1 MVCRCWFLALVMA
14 YVCVSG
20 SESSCWKSSI
30 CSDMNHQ
37 GTIMDCIQLCLS
49 LIPTE
54 MPEVS
59 TLGLKMS
66 DGNVDDYDDE
76 HLLSIILGTL
86 ASSDSKIAESDLQAH
101 RDQRRSY
108 LMEHF
113 RWGKPPGHK
122 ILEPKLRDHSD
133 ERRAYSME
141 HFRWGKPSGRKRR
154 PIKVFASSLEG
165 GGSSEGGFPPQ
176 ARRQLSSNEGE
187 TIGDMNQES
196 HQYQELLGAKV
207 SSKSQVLLSPQDRKD
222 GTYRM
227 NHFRWNNPHVSKR
240 DGGLMKL
247 LEEKP

>member
-86 ASSDSKIAESDLQAH
+86 ASSDSKIAESDL
-101 RDQRRSY
+101 
-108 LMEHF
+108 
-113 RWGKPPGHK
+113 
-122 ILEPKLRDHSD
+122 DHSD

-247 LEEKP
+247 NTIVKDVERIMGGGSWISLLVNACDLT